1 MQHSSHL
8 PEVPRLENFQY
19 FSWSC
24 SLKQDGFEMLTLS
37 KIEGVIPPLPDRYS
51 PPTYAL
57 EFVVRGNTT
66 GTVNDSIVEL
76 KPNDAFFILAD
87 SIHKEVAV
95 SPDCDIY
102 IVGFTTR
109 FAEAL
114 NIHLPDTQLSRLIMR
129 PTWHM
134 DDRQMAVVQ
143 HYLGLLRMLIEANRY
158 QAVLHLVRS
167 FIYCLAE
174 EYALLHPQQTASLT
188 RAEQISGQY
197 LSLIERFCREQHR
210 VEWYASQLHLAPK
223 YLSNVIRQTLG
234 ISPNVYINRALLRQA
249 KSLLSS
255 TLLSVQEIADR
266 LGFHNQSHFGT
277 FFKRMTGV
285 SPSAFRYSVR

>member
-1 MQHSSHL
+1 
-8 PEVPRLENFQY
+8 
-19 FSWSC
+19 
-24 SLKQDGFEMLTLS
+24 
-37 KIEGVIPPLPDRYS
+37 
-51 PPTYAL
+51 
-57 EFVVRGNTT
+57 
-66 GTVNDSIVEL
+66 
-76 KPNDAFFILAD
+76 
-87 SIHKEVAV
+87 
-95 SPDCDIY
+95 
-102 IVGFTTR
+102 
-109 FAEAL
+109 
-114 NIHLPDTQLSRLIMR
+114 
-129 PTWHM
+129 M